1 LRGES
6 DLDFTP
12 LLTTFGIIALAE
24 FGDKTQ
30 LTVIALSAG
39 YDRVKVFTGV
49 ILAFTLVTALGVL
62 IGDTLFKFV
71 SPYLIKIFAGLL
83 FVAFGAW
90 TLISKENCETDETNA
105 TTLAGNPLI
114 STFGMI
120 ALAEMGDKTQ
130 LSAITLVAKY
140 DSPFLVFAGAV
151 LALGFISLLGI
162 LAGKKLCEIVPL
174 SKIRIGAGALFILFG
189 ILFLAGF

>member
-6 DLDFTP
+6 DLDINP

-62 IGDTLFKFV
+62 VGNTIFKLV
-71 SPYLIKIFAGLL
+71 SPEMIKIFAGLL
-83 FVAFGAW
+83 FVAFGVI
-90 TLISKENCETDETNA
+90 TLLSKESEKAETNA
-105 TTLAGNPLI
+105 TTLTGNPLV

-140 DSPFLVFAGAV
+140 DSPYLVFAGAV

-162 LAGKKLCEIVPL
+162 LAGKKLCEIMPL